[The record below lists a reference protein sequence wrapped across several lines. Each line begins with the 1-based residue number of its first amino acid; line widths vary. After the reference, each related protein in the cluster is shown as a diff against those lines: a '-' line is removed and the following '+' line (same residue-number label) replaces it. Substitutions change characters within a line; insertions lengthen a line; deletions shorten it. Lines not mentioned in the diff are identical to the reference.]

1 MSISFKVPPWIRAV
15 SCLALLTS
23 IQVKADV
30 VVFDEDDPVG
40 AGYYD
45 SSVPVVTA
53 PSQMTLASTPNGGKM
68 IILTSAAYTGS
79 QSGLL
84 EWKSAPGGDWIL
96 FVAS

>member
-1 MSISFKVPPWIRAV
+1 MSIRSKVRWSTGAV
-15 SCLALLTS
+15 ACLAFLAGF
-23 IQVKADV
+23 QARADV

-45 SSVPVVTA
+45 SSVPVITT
-53 PSQMTLASTPNGGKM
+53 PSQLTLMSTVNGGKM
-68 IILTSAAYTGS
+68 IILTNAAYSGS

-96 FVAS
+96 FVA